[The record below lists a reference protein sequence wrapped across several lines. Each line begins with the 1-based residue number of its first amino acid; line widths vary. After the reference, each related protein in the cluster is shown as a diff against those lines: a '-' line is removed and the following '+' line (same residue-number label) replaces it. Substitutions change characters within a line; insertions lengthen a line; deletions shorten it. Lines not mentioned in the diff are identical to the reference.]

1 MDIQTFSE
9 MCISYSKSIWKNDE
23 QRNTNDFLAYQ
34 IFGEIFGEMKKWI
47 DLLIDSYKYY
57 E

>member
-23 QRNTNDFLAYQ
+23 QRSTNDFLVYQ
-34 IFGEIFGEMKKWI
+34 FFGEMKKWI
-47 DLLIDSYKYY
+47 GLLIDSYKYY

>member
-9 MCISYSKSIWKNDE
+9 ICISYSKSIWKNDE

-34 IFGEIFGEMKKWI
+34 IFGEMKK
-47 DLLIDSYKYY
+47 
-57 E
+57 